1 MISGVDIKKIRDTV
15 LHLIKSK
22 SLEKRKIYLYGTNE
36 YAEYTIDLLQ
46 EEGIE
51 LTAVLEEKENLKGR
65 TFKGYLISSILNEL
79 VPFNENAVIFVA
91 DVSNQWVNSKLDYL
105 GYFSNEKRYG
115 LFETKKQNLISNGLG
130 IIKNWLYRQLL
141 IDYRLLIR
149 GKKELKKIK
158 QKTKVYVF
166 PYNSIGD
173 IYLLGVFLQNGAEIF
188 SKDYVMVVPGAAS
201 YKIAKIMGF
210 NYIIKSTQDKVDA
223 MCKYKE
229 FYGQKIEDLEI
240 LHYNYGKITRNEN
253 IFFKK
258 EIPFLRVY
266 EYCVLGERLQYNQLE
281 MKIRKYKNVEGI
293 EANHC
298 VILSPYCKSIVQI
311 NLSFWE
317 MLADEIK
324 RLGLSVYT
332 NCNGQSEKPIY
343 GTKAICVPFE
353 EVQNFVDFAGY
364 FVGIRSG
371 LCDFICSGNAR
382 KVVLYPDIKGIDI
395 YKFFTLNSIPFANN
409 YYELVCDIDGTR
421 GNVNDI
427 IKALRIEVNN

>member
-1 MISGVDIKKIRDTV
+1 MVKK
-15 LHLIKSK
+15 
-22 SLEKRKIYLYGTNE
+22 
-36 YAEYTIDLLQ
+36 
-46 EEGIE
+46 
-51 LTAVLEEKENLKGR
+51 LK
-65 TFKGYLISSILNEL
+65 T
-79 VPFNENAVIFVA
+79 
-91 DVSNQWVNSKLDYL
+91 
-105 GYFSNEKRYG
+105 
-115 LFETKKQNLISNGLG
+115 
-130 IIKNWLYRQLL
+130 
-141 IDYRLLIR
+141 
-149 GKKELKKIK
+149 
-158 QKTKVYVF
+158 
-166 PYNSIGD
+166 
-173 IYLLGVFLQNGAEIF
+173 
-188 SKDYVMVVPGAAS
+188 
-201 YKIAKIMGF
+201 
-210 NYIIKSTQDKVDA
+210 
-223 MCKYKE
+223 
-229 FYGQKIEDLEI
+229 
-240 LHYNYGKITRNEN
+240 YNYGKITRNEN